1 MYRESSPASDEP
13 EFQPLR
19 RLKPLPKRRRTSD
32 APVPAADLVH
42 PMADILGAESLAEEL
57 IANADTFSLQSY
69 YSSVFGGAHNGDALD
84 LSAAYQLGKMGKSEE
99 DQSEGDYADHL
110 QQPGNTKKRKV
121 PANMSGA
128 AQGREAEPQLGVEDE
143 ILDSLALL
151 NGRADHGP
159 HLLSALPSSVTQ
171 PPRKGKITPST
182 LAGLQHKELLKHR
195 KRQLAAVL
203 GALSLGDTFA
213 LDQALS
219 THLPFA
225 SSMIRS
231 GSNPPKVRLSCRRVP
246 RLARAAKALASAASM
261 PPRKKPSFPT
271 AQFSFTFSSATSDRL
286 VATKQEVLALRNRF
300 ENELARQAAKVAKAA
315 ADAKQAALTA
325 TKGAKSKRG
334 EKTQQRALK
343 GAAQGGDQLAEF
355 LELPTAGKG
364 KGSKKKK
371 RNALAIASNPH
382 HRKNY
387 VPSRLPSSGQANVV
401 QATANAQNMLGPL
414 PLRFLSA
421 QIPPR
426 RHKKANTATPTAQI
440 VNPADEWIC
449 PRCEYSL
456 FYGEGPEYRQAV
468 KNRKQILRRRR
479 RAQERAAGGLSASK
493 TPANLAPSDEEDDY
507 DNDYEPSPAQSP
519 AAARQFDWKE
529 GPDIG
534 RLKGQDFI
542 QSG

>member
-1 MYRESSPASDEP
+1 MYRGSSPASDEP

-32 APVPAADLVH
+32 APIPAADVTH
-42 PMADILGAESLAEEL
+42 PMADILGAESLAEKL
-57 IANADTFSLQSY
+57 LAHADSFSLQSHY
-69 YSSVFGGAHNGDALD
+69 ASVFGGTHNGDTLD
-84 LSAAYQLGKMGKSEE
+84 LSAAYQLGKMGRSEE
-99 DQSEGDYADHL
+99 DQSEGDYTDHL

-128 AQGREAEPQLGVEDE
+128 AQGREAEPQLGAEDE
-143 ILDSLALL
+143 ILDNLALL
-151 NGRADHGP
+151 N
-159 HLLSALPSSVTQ
+159 
-171 PPRKGKITPST
+171 
-182 LAGLQHKELLKHR
+182 
-195 KRQLAAVL
+195 AVL
-203 GALSLGDTFA
+203 GALSLGDTLA

-225 SSMIRS
+225 GSMIRS
-231 GSNPPKVRLSCRRVP
+231 GSNPPKVRLSRRPGP
-246 RLARAAKALASAASM
+246 RLARAAKAHTSTASL
-261 PPRKKPSFPT
+261 PPQKKSSFPS
-271 AQFSFTFSSATSDRL
+271 AQFAFTFSSATSDRL

-315 ADAKQAALTA
+315 TDAKQAALTA
-325 TKGAKSKRG
+325 SKGAKSKRG
-334 EKTQQRALK
+334 EKTQQRAPK
-343 GAAQGGDQLAEF
+343 GTAESGDQSAEF
-355 LELPTAGKG
+355 LEMPGGKG

-387 VPSRLPSSGQANVV
+387 VPSRLPSSGQANMV
-401 QATANAQNMLGPL
+401 QANVNAQNMLGPL

-426 RHKKANTATPTAQI
+426 RRKKANTVTPTAQI

-456 FYGEGPEYRQAV
+456 FYGEGLEHRQAV

-479 RAQERAAGGLSASK
+479 RAQERAAGGLNASK
-493 TPANLAPSDEEDDY
+493 TPANLASSDEEDDY

-519 AAARQFDWKE
+519 VIVKESNWKE

-534 RLKGQDFI
+534 RSRGQDFI
-542 QSG
+542 QTG

>member
-1 MYRESSPASDEP
+1 MYRGLSPASDEP

-32 APVPAADLVH
+32 APIPAADDIR

-57 IANADTFSLQSY
+57 IAHADSFSLQSY
-69 YSSVFGGAHNGDALD
+69 YASVFGSTRNGDTLD
-84 LSAAYQLGKMGKSEE
+84 LSAAYQLGKMGRSEE
-99 DQSEGDYADHL
+99 DQSGGDYTNHL

-128 AQGREAEPQLGVEDE
+128 AQGREAELPLGAEDE
-143 ILDSLALL
+143 LLDSLALL
-151 NGRADHGP
+151 NSRRANQSLD
-159 HLLSALPSSVTQ
+159 LSALPPSVPPT
-171 PPRKGKITPST
+171 PRKGKITPST

-203 GALSLGDTFA
+203 GALSLGDTLA

-225 SSMIRS
+225 GSMIRS
-231 GSNPPKVRLSCRRVP
+231 GSNPPKVRLSRRPGP
-246 RLARAAKALASAASM
+246 RLARAAKAHASTASM
-261 PPRKKPSFPT
+261 LPQKKFSFPT
-271 AQFSFTFSSATSDRL
+271 AQFAFTFSSATSDRL

-315 ADAKQAALTA
+315 ADAKQAAVTA
-325 TKGAKSKRG
+325 SKVTKSKRG

-343 GAAQGGDQLAEF
+343 GTAESGDQSAEF
-355 LELPTAGKG
+355 LEMPGGKG

-401 QATANAQNMLGPL
+401 QANANAQNMLGPL
-414 PLRFLSA
+414 ALRFLSA

-426 RHKKANTATPTAQI
+426 RRKKANTVTPTAQM

-456 FYGEGPEYRQAV
+456 FYGEGSEHRQAV

-479 RAQERAAGGLSASK
+479 RAQERAAGGLNASK
-493 TPANLAPSDEEDDY
+493 TPANLATSDEEDDY
-507 DNDYEPSPAQSP
+507 DKDYEPSPAQSP
-519 AAARQFDWKE
+519 VIVKQSNWKE
-529 GPDIG
+529 GADIG
-534 RLKGQDFI
+534 KSRGQDFI
-542 QSG
+542 QTG

>member
-19 RLKPLPKRRRTSD
+19 SLKPLPKRRRTSD
-32 APVPAADLVH
+32 APVPAADDLIH
-42 PMADILGAESLAEEL
+42 PMADIVGAESLAEEL
-57 IANADTFSLQSY
+57 IAHTDSSLQSY
-69 YSSVFGGAHNGDALD
+69 YSSVFGGTRNGDTLD

-151 NGRADHGP
+151 NGRGNNGP
-159 HLLSALPSSVTQ
+159 DLLAALPSSVTQ

-203 GALSLGDTFA
+203 GALSLGDTLA

-231 GSNPPKVRLSCRRVP
+231 GSNPPKVRLSRRRVP

-261 PPRKKPSFPT
+261 PPQKKPSFPT
-271 AQFSFTFSSATSDRL
+271 VQFSFTFSSATSDRL

-315 ADAKQAALTA
+315 ADAKQAAFTA
-325 TKGAKSKRG
+325 SKGTKSKRG

-343 GAAQGGDQLAEF
+343 GAAEGGDQLAEF

-401 QATANAQNMLGPL
+401 QASANAQNMLGPL

-426 RHKKANTATPTAQI
+426 RRKKANTVTPTAQI

-507 DNDYEPSPAQSP
+507 DNEYEPSPTQSP
-519 AAARQFDWKE
+519 AVVRQSDWKE

-534 RLKGQDFI
+534 RSRGQDFI
-542 QSG
+542 RSG

>member
-1 MYRESSPASDEP
+1 MYRGSSPASDEP

-32 APVPAADLVH
+32 APIPAADVTH
-42 PMADILGAESLAEEL
+42 PMADILGTESLAEKL
-57 IANADTFSLQSY
+57 LAHADSFSLQSY
-69 YSSVFGGAHNGDALD
+69 YASVFGGTRNGDTLD
-84 LSAAYQLGKMGKSEE
+84 LSAAYQLEKMGRSEE
-99 DQSEGDYADHL
+99 DQSEGDYTDHL

-128 AQGREAEPQLGVEDE
+128 AQGREAEPQLGAEDE
-143 ILDSLALL
+143 ILDNLALL
-151 NGRADHGP
+151 NGRANNGLD
-159 HLLSALPSSVTQ
+159 LSALPPSVT
-171 PPRKGKITPST
+171 PTPRKGKITPST

-203 GALSLGDTFA
+203 GALSLGDTLA

-225 SSMIRS
+225 GSMIRS
-231 GSNPPKVRLSCRRVP
+231 GSNPPKVRLSRRPGP
-246 RLARAAKALASAASM
+246 RLARAAKVHASTASL
-261 PPRKKPSFPT
+261 PPQKKPSFPS
-271 AQFSFTFSSATSDRL
+271 AQFAFTFSSATSDRL

-300 ENELARQAAKVAKAA
+300 ENELARQAAKVTKAA
-315 ADAKQAALTA
+315 TDAKQAALTA
-325 TKGAKSKRG
+325 SKGAKSKRG
-334 EKTQQRALK
+334 EKTQQRAPK
-343 GAAQGGDQLAEF
+343 GTAESGDQSAEF
-355 LELPTAGKG
+355 LEMPGGKG

-387 VPSRLPSSGQANVV
+387 VPSRLPSSGQANMV
-401 QATANAQNMLGPL
+401 QANVNAQNMLGPL

-426 RHKKANTATPTAQI
+426 RRKKANTVTPTAQI

-456 FYGEGPEYRQAV
+456 FYGEGLEHRQAV

-479 RAQERAAGGLSASK
+479 RAQERAAGGLNASK
-493 TPANLAPSDEEDDY
+493 TPANLASSDEEDDY

-519 AAARQFDWKE
+519 VIVKESNWKE

-534 RLKGQDFI
+534 RSRGQDFI
-542 QSG
+542 QTG

>member
-1 MYRESSPASDEP
+1 MYRGSSPASDEP

-32 APVPAADLVH
+32 APIPAADVTH
-42 PMADILGAESLAEEL
+42 PMADILGTESLAEKL
-57 IANADTFSLQSY
+57 LAHADSFSLQSY
-69 YSSVFGGAHNGDALD
+69 YASVFGGTRNGDTLD
-84 LSAAYQLGKMGKSEE
+84 LSAAYQLGKMGRSEE
-99 DQSEGDYADHL
+99 DQSEGDYTDHL

-128 AQGREAEPQLGVEDE
+128 VQGREAEPQLGAEDE
-143 ILDSLALL
+143 ILDNLALL
-151 NGRADHGP
+151 NGRANNGLD
-159 HLLSALPSSVTQ
+159 LSALPPSVT
-171 PPRKGKITPST
+171 PTPRKGKITPST

-203 GALSLGDTFA
+203 GALSLGDTLA

-225 SSMIRS
+225 GSMIRS
-231 GSNPPKVRLSCRRVP
+231 GSNPPKVRLSRRPGP
-246 RLARAAKALASAASM
+246 RLARAAKAHASTASL
-261 PPRKKPSFPT
+261 PPQKKPSFPS
-271 AQFSFTFSSATSDRL
+271 AQFAFTFSSATSDRL

-300 ENELARQAAKVAKAA
+300 ENELARQAAKVTKAA
-315 ADAKQAALTA
+315 TDAKQAALTA
-325 TKGAKSKRG
+325 SKGAKSKRG
-334 EKTQQRALK
+334 EKTQQRAPK
-343 GAAQGGDQLAEF
+343 GTAESGDQSAEF
-355 LELPTAGKG
+355 LEMPGGKG

-387 VPSRLPSSGQANVV
+387 VPSRLPSSGQANMV
-401 QATANAQNMLGPL
+401 QANVNAQNMLGPL

-426 RHKKANTATPTAQI
+426 RRKKANTVTPTAQI

-456 FYGEGPEYRQAV
+456 FYGEGLEHRQAV

-479 RAQERAAGGLSASK
+479 RAQERAAGGLNASK
-493 TPANLAPSDEEDDY
+493 TPANLASSDEEDDY

-519 AAARQFDWKE
+519 VIVKESNWKE

-534 RLKGQDFI
+534 RSRGQDFI
-542 QSG
+542 QTG

>member
-1 MYRESSPASDEP
+1 MYRGSSPASDEP

-32 APVPAADLVH
+32 APIPAADDLIR

-57 IANADTFSLQSY
+57 IAHADSSLQSY
-69 YSSVFGGAHNGDALD
+69 YASVFGGTRNGDTLD

-99 DQSEGDYADHL
+99 DQSEGDYTDHL

-128 AQGREAEPQLGVEDE
+128 AQGREAEPQLGAEDE
-143 ILDSLALL
+143 ILDSLAIL
-151 NGRADHGP
+151 NDRANHG
-159 HLLSALPSSVTQ
+159 LDLSALPPLVNST
-171 PPRKGKITPST
+171 PRKGKITPST

-203 GALSLGDTFA
+203 GALSLGDTLA

-225 SSMIRS
+225 GSMIRS
-231 GSNPPKVRLSCRRVP
+231 GSNPPKVRLSRRPGP
-246 RLARAAKALASAASM
+246 RLARVAKVHAASM
-261 PPRKKPSFPT
+261 PPQKKPSFPT
-271 AQFSFTFSSATSDRL
+271 AQFVFTFSSATSDRL

-325 TKGAKSKRG
+325 GKGAKSKRG

-343 GAAQGGDQLAEF
+343 GAAESGDQSSEF
-355 LELPTAGKG
+355 LEMPGGKG

-401 QATANAQNMLGPL
+401 QASANAQNMLGPL
-414 PLRFLSA
+414 ALRFLSA
-421 QIPPR
+421 QISPR
-426 RHKKANTATPTAQI
+426 RRKKANTVTPTAQI

-456 FYGEGPEYRQAV
+456 FYGEGLEYRQAV

-479 RAQERAAGGLSASK
+479 RAQERAAGGLNAPK
-493 TPANLAPSDEEDDY
+493 TPANLAPSDEEGDY

-519 AAARQFDWKE
+519 VIMKESDWKE

-534 RLKGQDFI
+534 KSRGQDFI
-542 QSG
+542 QTR

>member
-1 MYRESSPASDEP
+1 MYRGSSPASDEP

-32 APVPAADLVH
+32 APIPAADVTH
-42 PMADILGAESLAEEL
+42 PMADILGTESLAEKL
-57 IANADTFSLQSY
+57 LAHADSFSLQSY
-69 YSSVFGGAHNGDALD
+69 YASVFGGTCNGDTLD
-84 LSAAYQLGKMGKSEE
+84 LSAAYQLGKMGRSEE
-99 DQSEGDYADHL
+99 DQSEGDYTDHL

-128 AQGREAEPQLGVEDE
+128 AQGREAEPQLGAEDE
-143 ILDSLALL
+143 ILDNLALL
-151 NGRADHGP
+151 NGRANNGLD
-159 HLLSALPSSVTQ
+159 LSALPPSVT
-171 PPRKGKITPST
+171 PIPRKGKITPST

-203 GALSLGDTFA
+203 GALSLGDTLA

-225 SSMIRS
+225 GSMIRS
-231 GSNPPKVRLSCRRVP
+231 GSNPPKVRLSRRPGP
-246 RLARAAKALASAASM
+246 RLARAAKAHASTASL
-261 PPRKKPSFPT
+261 PPQKKPSFPS
-271 AQFSFTFSSATSDRL
+271 AQFAFTFSSATSDRL

-300 ENELARQAAKVAKAA
+300 ENELARQAAKVTKAA
-315 ADAKQAALTA
+315 TDAKQAALTA
-325 TKGAKSKRG
+325 SKGAKSKRG
-334 EKTQQRALK
+334 EKTQQRAPK
-343 GAAQGGDQLAEF
+343 STAESGDQSAEF
-355 LELPTAGKG
+355 LEMPGGKG

-371 RNALAIASNPH
+371 RNALTIASNPH

-387 VPSRLPSSGQANVV
+387 VPSRLPSSGQANMV
-401 QATANAQNMLGPL
+401 QANVNAQNMLGPL

-426 RHKKANTATPTAQI
+426 RRKKANTVTPTAQI

-456 FYGEGPEYRQAV
+456 FYGEGLEHRQAV

-479 RAQERAAGGLSASK
+479 RAQERAAGGLNASK
-493 TPANLAPSDEEDDY
+493 TPANLASSDEEDDY

-519 AAARQFDWKE
+519 VIVKESNWKE

-534 RLKGQDFI
+534 RSRGQDFI
-542 QSG
+542 QTG

>member
-1 MYRESSPASDEP
+1 MYRGSSPASDEP

-32 APVPAADLVH
+32 APIPAAYDLIH
-42 PMADILGAESLAEEL
+42 PMADILGAEELAEEL
-57 IANADTFSLQSY
+57 IAHADSFSLQSY
-69 YSSVFGGAHNGDALD
+69 YASVFGGTRNEDVLD
-84 LSAAYQLGKMGKSEE
+84 LNAAYQLGKMGRSGK
-99 DQSEGDYADHL
+99 DQGEGDYTDHL

-128 AQGREAEPQLGVEDE
+128 AQGREAEPPLGAEDE

-151 NGRADHGP
+151 NGRTNHSPD
-159 HLLSALPSSVTQ
+159 LSALPPSVT
-171 PPRKGKITPST
+171 PTPRKGKLTPST

-203 GALSLGDTFA
+203 GALSLGDTLA

-225 SSMIRS
+225 GSMIRS
-231 GSNPPKVRLSCRRVP
+231 GSNPPRVRLSRRPGP
-246 RLARAAKALASAASM
+246 RLARVVKAHASIASISQK
-261 PPRKKPSFPT
+261 KKPSFPT
-271 AQFSFTFSSATSDRL
+271 AQFVFTFSSATSDRL

-315 ADAKQAALTA
+315 VDAKQAALTA
-325 TKGAKSKRG
+325 SKGAKSKRG

-343 GAAQGGDQLAEF
+343 GAAEGGDQLAEF
-355 LELPTAGKG
+355 LEMPGEKGKG
-364 KGSKKKK
+364 KKKKK
-371 RNALAIASNPH
+371 RNTLAIASNPH

-401 QATANAQNMLGPL
+401 QANANAQNMLGPL

-426 RHKKANTATPTAQI
+426 RRKKANTVTPTAQI

-449 PRCEYSL
+449 PRCEHSL
-456 FYGEGPEYRQAV
+456 FYGEGSEYRQAV

-479 RAQERAAGGLSASK
+479 RAQERAAGGLNSSK

-519 AAARQFDWKE
+519 VIVKESDWKE
-529 GPDIG
+529 GPDLG
-534 RLKGQDFI
+534 RSRGQAFM
-542 QSG
+542 QTG

>member
-1 MYRESSPASDEP
+1 MYRGSSPASDEP

-32 APVPAADLVH
+32 APIPAADDLIR

-57 IANADTFSLQSY
+57 IAHADSSLQSY
-69 YSSVFGGAHNGDALD
+69 YASVFGGTRNGDTLD
-84 LSAAYQLGKMGKSEE
+84 LSAAYQLGKMGKLEE
-99 DQSEGDYADHL
+99 DQSEGDYTDHL

-128 AQGREAEPQLGVEDE
+128 VQGREAEPQLGAEDE
-143 ILDSLALL
+143 VLDSLAIL
-151 NGRADHGP
+151 NDRVNHGLDH
-159 HLLSALPSSVTQ
+159 SALPPSVNST
-171 PPRKGKITPST
+171 PRKGKITPST

-195 KRQLAAVL
+195 KRQLATVL
-203 GALSLGDTFA
+203 GALSLGDTLA

-225 SSMIRS
+225 GSMIRS
-231 GSNPPKVRLSCRRVP
+231 GSNPPKVRLSRRPGP
-246 RLARAAKALASAASM
+246 RLARVAKVHAASM
-261 PPRKKPSFPT
+261 PPQKKPSFPT
-271 AQFSFTFSSATSDRL
+271 AQFVFTFSSATSDRL

-325 TKGAKSKRG
+325 GKGAKSKRG

-343 GAAQGGDQLAEF
+343 GAAESGDQSSEF
-355 LELPTAGKG
+355 LETPGGKG

-401 QATANAQNMLGPL
+401 QASANAQNMLGPL
-414 PLRFLSA
+414 ALRFLSA
-421 QIPPR
+421 QILPR
-426 RHKKANTATPTAQI
+426 RRKKANTVTPTAQI

-456 FYGEGPEYRQAV
+456 FYGEGLEYRQAV

-479 RAQERAAGGLSASK
+479 RAQERAAGGLNAPK

-519 AAARQFDWKE
+519 VIMKGSDWKE

-534 RLKGQDFI
+534 KSRGQDFI
-542 QSG
+542 QTR

>member
-1 MYRESSPASDEP
+1 MYRGSSPASDEP

-32 APVPAADLVH
+32 APIPAADDLIH
-42 PMADILGAESLAEEL
+42 PMADILGAESLADEL
-57 IANADTFSLQSY
+57 IAHADSFSLQSY
-69 YSSVFGGAHNGDALD
+69 YASVFGGTRNGEILD
-84 LSAAYQLGKMGKSEE
+84 LSAAYQLGKMGRSEE
-99 DQSEGDYADHL
+99 DQSEGDYTDHL

-128 AQGREAEPQLGVEDE
+128 AQGREVEPQLGAEDE
-143 ILDSLALL
+143 ILDNLALL
-151 NGRADHGP
+151 NGRANHG
-159 HLLSALPSSVTQ
+159 LDLSALPPSVT
-171 PPRKGKITPST
+171 PTPRKGKITPST

-203 GALSLGDTFA
+203 GALSLGDTLA

-225 SSMIRS
+225 GSMIRS
-231 GSNPPKVRLSCRRVP
+231 GSNPPKVRLSRRPGP
-246 RLARAAKALASAASM
+246 RLARVAKARASTASM
-261 PPRKKPSFPT
+261 LPQKKPSFPA
-271 AQFSFTFSSATSDRL
+271 AQFVFTFSSATSDRL
-286 VATKQEVLALRNRF
+286 VATKQEVLALKNRF

-325 TKGAKSKRG
+325 SKGAKSKRG

-343 GAAQGGDQLAEF
+343 GAAEGGDQLAEF
-355 LELPTAGKG
+355 LEMPEGKG
-364 KGSKKKK
+364 KGKKKKK

-401 QATANAQNMLGPL
+401 QANANAQNMLGPL

-426 RHKKANTATPTAQI
+426 RRKKANTVTPTAQI

-456 FYGEGPEYRQAV
+456 FYGEGSENRQAV

-479 RAQERAAGGLSASK
+479 RAQERAAGGLNSCK
-493 TPANLAPSDEEDDY
+493 TPANLVPSDEEDDY
-507 DNDYEPSPAQSP
+507 DNDYEPSPTQSP
-519 AAARQFDWKE
+519 VIVKETAWKE

-534 RLKGQDFI
+534 RSRGQDFI
-542 QSG
+542 QTG

>member
-1 MYRESSPASDEP
+1 MYRGSSPASDEP

-32 APVPAADLVH
+32 APIPAADVTH
-42 PMADILGAESLAEEL
+42 PMADILDTESLAEKL
-57 IANADTFSLQSY
+57 LAHADSFSLQSY
-69 YSSVFGGAHNGDALD
+69 YASVFGGTRNGDTLD
-84 LSAAYQLGKMGKSEE
+84 LSAAYQLGKMGRSEE
-99 DQSEGDYADHL
+99 DQSEGDYTDHL

-128 AQGREAEPQLGVEDE
+128 AQGREAEPQLGAEDE
-143 ILDSLALL
+143 ILDNLALL
-151 NGRADHGP
+151 NGRANNGLD
-159 HLLSALPSSVTQ
+159 LSALPPSVT
-171 PPRKGKITPST
+171 PTHRKGKITPST

-203 GALSLGDTFA
+203 GALSLGDTLA

-225 SSMIRS
+225 GSMIRS
-231 GSNPPKVRLSCRRVP
+231 GSNPPKVRLSRRLGP
-246 RLARAAKALASAASM
+246 RLARAAKAHASTASL
-261 PPRKKPSFPT
+261 PPQKKPSFPS
-271 AQFSFTFSSATSDRL
+271 AQFAFTFSSATSDRL

-300 ENELARQAAKVAKAA
+300 ENELARQAAKVTKAA
-315 ADAKQAALTA
+315 TDAKQAALTA
-325 TKGAKSKRG
+325 SKGAKSKRG
-334 EKTQQRALK
+334 EKTQQRAPK
-343 GAAQGGDQLAEF
+343 GTAESGDQSAEF
-355 LELPTAGKG
+355 LEMPGGKG

-387 VPSRLPSSGQANVV
+387 VPSRLPSSGQANMV
-401 QATANAQNMLGPL
+401 QANVNAQNMLGPL

-426 RHKKANTATPTAQI
+426 RRKKANTVTPTAQI

-456 FYGEGPEYRQAV
+456 FYGEGLEHRQAV

-479 RAQERAAGGLSASK
+479 RAQERAAGGLNASK
-493 TPANLAPSDEEDDY
+493 TPANLASSDEEDDY

-519 AAARQFDWKE
+519 VIVKESNWKE

-534 RLKGQDFI
+534 RSRGQDFI
-542 QSG
+542 QTG

>member
-1 MYRESSPASDEP
+1 MYRGSSPASDEP

-32 APVPAADLVH
+32 APVPAADDLVH
-42 PMADILGAESLAEEL
+42 PMTDILGAESLADEL
-57 IANADTFSLQSY
+57 IAHADTFSLQSY
-69 YSSVFGGAHNGDALD
+69 YASVFGGTRNGDTLD
-84 LSAAYQLGKMGKSEE
+84 LNAAYQLGKMGRSEE
-99 DQSEGDYADHL
+99 DQSEGDYTDHL

-128 AQGREAEPQLGVEDE
+128 AQGREAEPQLSTEDE
-143 ILDSLALL
+143 VLDSLALL
-151 NGRADHGP
+151 NGRANHG
-159 HLLSALPSSVTQ
+159 LDLSALPPSVT
-171 PPRKGKITPST
+171 PTPRKGKITPST

-203 GALSLGDTFA
+203 GALSLGDTLA

-225 SSMIRS
+225 GSMIRS
-231 GSNPPKVRLSCRRVP
+231 GSNPPKVRLSRRPGP
-246 RLARAAKALASAASM
+246 RLARAAKAHASTASM
-261 PPRKKPSFPT
+261 PLQKKPSFPT
-271 AQFSFTFSSATSDRL
+271 TQFVFTFSSATSDRL

-300 ENELARQAAKVAKAA
+300 ENELARQAAKVTKAA

-325 TKGAKSKRG
+325 SKGAKSKRG

-343 GAAQGGDQLAEF
+343 GAAESEDQSAEF
-355 LELPTAGKG
+355 LEMPGGKG

-387 VPSRLPSSGQANVV
+387 VPSRLPSSGQVNVV
-401 QATANAQNMLGPL
+401 QANANAQNMLGPL

-426 RHKKANTATPTAQI
+426 RRKKANTVTPTAQI

-456 FYGEGPEYRQAV
+456 FYGEGSEYRQAV
-468 KNRKQILRRRR
+468 KNRKHILRRRR
-479 RAQERAAGGLSASK
+479 RAQERAAGGLNASK

-519 AAARQFDWKE
+519 VIVKESDWKE

-534 RLKGQDFI
+534 RSRGQDFI
-542 QSG
+542 QTG

>member
-1 MYRESSPASDEP
+1 MYRGSSPASDEP

-32 APVPAADLVH
+32 APIPAADDLVH
-42 PMADILGAESLAEEL
+42 PMADILGAESLADEL
-57 IANADTFSLQSY
+57 IAHADSSLQSY
-69 YSSVFGGAHNGDALD
+69 YASVFGGTRNGDTLD
-84 LSAAYQLGKMGKSEE
+84 LNAAYQLGKMGKSEE
-99 DQSEGDYADHL
+99 DQSEGDYTDHF

-128 AQGREAEPQLGVEDE
+128 AQGREAEPQLGAEDE

-151 NGRADHGP
+151 HGRANHG
-159 HLLSALPSSVTQ
+159 LDLSALPPSVT
-171 PPRKGKITPST
+171 PTPRKGKITAST

-203 GALSLGDTFA
+203 GALSLGDTLA

-225 SSMIRS
+225 GSMIRS
-231 GSNPPKVRLSCRRVP
+231 GSNPPKLRLSRRPGP
-246 RLARAAKALASAASM
+246 RLARAAKARASTASM
-261 PPRKKPSFPT
+261 PLQKKPSFPT
-271 AQFSFTFSSATSDRL
+271 TQFVFTFSSATSDRL

-300 ENELARQAAKVAKAA
+300 ENELARQAAKVAKGA
-315 ADAKQAALTA
+315 ADTKQAALTA
-325 TKGAKSKRG
+325 SKGTKSKRG

-343 GAAQGGDQLAEF
+343 GAAESGDQSAEF
-355 LELPTAGKG
+355 LEMPGGKG

-371 RNALAIASNPH
+371 RNAIAIASNPH

-401 QATANAQNMLGPL
+401 QANANAQNMLGPL

-426 RHKKANTATPTAQI
+426 RRKKANTVTPTAQI

-456 FYGEGPEYRQAV
+456 FYGEGSEYRQAV
-468 KNRKQILRRRR
+468 KNRKHILRRRR
-479 RAQERAAGGLSASK
+479 RAQERAAGGLNASK

-519 AAARQFDWKE
+519 VIVRESDWKE

-534 RLKGQDFI
+534 RSRGQDFI
-542 QSG
+542 QTG

>member
-1 MYRESSPASDEP
+1 MYRGSSPASDEP

-32 APVPAADLVH
+32 APIPAAYDLIH
-42 PMADILGAESLAEEL
+42 PMADILGAEELAEKL
-57 IANADTFSLQSY
+57 IAHADSFSLQSY
-69 YSSVFGGAHNGDALD
+69 YASVFGGTRNEDVLD
-84 LSAAYQLGKMGKSEE
+84 LNAAYQLGKMGRSGK
-99 DQSEGDYADHL
+99 DQGEGDYTDHL

-128 AQGREAEPQLGVEDE
+128 AQGREAEPPLGAEDE

-151 NGRADHGP
+151 NGRTNHSPD
-159 HLLSALPSSVTQ
+159 LSALPPSVT
-171 PPRKGKITPST
+171 PTPRKGKLTPST

-203 GALSLGDTFA
+203 GALSLGDTLA

-225 SSMIRS
+225 GSMIRS
-231 GSNPPKVRLSCRRVP
+231 GSNPPRVRLSRRPGP
-246 RLARAAKALASAASM
+246 RLARVVKAHASIASISQK
-261 PPRKKPSFPT
+261 KKPSFPT
-271 AQFSFTFSSATSDRL
+271 AQFVFTFSSATSDRL

-300 ENELARQAAKVAKAA
+300 ENELAHQAAKVAKAA
-315 ADAKQAALTA
+315 VDAKQAALTA
-325 TKGAKSKRG
+325 SKGAKSKRG

-343 GAAQGGDQLAEF
+343 GAAEGGDQLAEF
-355 LELPTAGKG
+355 LEMPGEKGKG
-364 KGSKKKK
+364 KKKKK
-371 RNALAIASNPH
+371 RNTLAIASNPH

-401 QATANAQNMLGPL
+401 QANANAQNMLGPL

-426 RHKKANTATPTAQI
+426 RRKKANTVTPTAQI

-449 PRCEYSL
+449 PRCEHSL
-456 FYGEGPEYRQAV
+456 FYGEGSEYRQAV

-479 RAQERAAGGLSASK
+479 RAQERAAGGLNSSK

-519 AAARQFDWKE
+519 VIVKESDWKE
-529 GPDIG
+529 GPDLG
-534 RLKGQDFI
+534 RSRGQAFI
-542 QSG
+542 QTG

>member
-1 MYRESSPASDEP
+1 MYRGSSPASDEP

-32 APVPAADLVH
+32 APIPAADVTH
-42 PMADILGAESLAEEL
+42 PMADILGTESLAEKL
-57 IANADTFSLQSY
+57 LAHADSFSLHSY
-69 YSSVFGGAHNGDALD
+69 YASVFGGTRNGDTLD
-84 LSAAYQLGKMGKSEE
+84 LSAAYQLGKMGRSEE
-99 DQSEGDYADHL
+99 DQSEGDYTDHL

-128 AQGREAEPQLGVEDE
+128 AQGREAEPQLGAEDE
-143 ILDSLALL
+143 ILDNLALL
-151 NGRADHGP
+151 NGRANHG
-159 HLLSALPSSVTQ
+159 LDLSALPPSVT
-171 PPRKGKITPST
+171 PTPRKGKITPST

-203 GALSLGDTFA
+203 GALSLGDTLA

-225 SSMIRS
+225 GSMIRS
-231 GSNPPKVRLSCRRVP
+231 GSNPPKVRLSRRPGP
-246 RLARAAKALASAASM
+246 RLARAAKAHAGTASL
-261 PPRKKPSFPT
+261 PPQKKPSFPS
-271 AQFSFTFSSATSDRL
+271 AQFAFTFSSATSDRL

-300 ENELARQAAKVAKAA
+300 ENELARQAAKVTKAA
-315 ADAKQAALTA
+315 TDAKQAALTA
-325 TKGAKSKRG
+325 SKGAKSKRG
-334 EKTQQRALK
+334 EKTQQRAPK
-343 GAAQGGDQLAEF
+343 GTAESGDQSAEF
-355 LELPTAGKG
+355 LEMPGGKG

-387 VPSRLPSSGQANVV
+387 VPSRLPSSGQANMV
-401 QATANAQNMLGPL
+401 QANVNAQNMLGPL

-426 RHKKANTATPTAQI
+426 RRKKANTVTPTAQI

-456 FYGEGPEYRQAV
+456 FYGEGLEHRQAV

-479 RAQERAAGGLSASK
+479 RAQERAAGGLNASK
-493 TPANLAPSDEEDDY
+493 TPANLASSDEEDDY

-519 AAARQFDWKE
+519 VIVKESNWKE

-534 RLKGQDFI
+534 RSRGQDFI
-542 QSG
+542 QTG

>member
-1 MYRESSPASDEP
+1 MYRGSSPASDEP

-32 APVPAADLVH
+32 APIPAADDLIR

-57 IANADTFSLQSY
+57 IAHADSSLQSY
-69 YSSVFGGAHNGDALD
+69 YASVFGGTRNGDTLD
-84 LSAAYQLGKMGKSEE
+84 LSAAYQLGKMGKSEG
-99 DQSEGDYADHL
+99 DQSEGDYTDHL

-128 AQGREAEPQLGVEDE
+128 AQGREAEPQLGAEDE
-143 ILDSLALL
+143 ILDSLAIL
-151 NGRADHGP
+151 NDRANHG
-159 HLLSALPSSVTQ
+159 LDLSALPPLVNST
-171 PPRKGKITPST
+171 PRKGKITPST

-203 GALSLGDTFA
+203 GALSLGDTLA

-225 SSMIRS
+225 GSMIRS
-231 GSNPPKVRLSCRRVP
+231 GSNPPKVRLSRRPGP
-246 RLARAAKALASAASM
+246 RLARVAKVHAASM
-261 PPRKKPSFPT
+261 PPQKKPSFPT
-271 AQFSFTFSSATSDRL
+271 AQFVFTFSSATSDRL

-325 TKGAKSKRG
+325 GKGAKSKRG

-343 GAAQGGDQLAEF
+343 GAAESGDQSSEF
-355 LELPTAGKG
+355 LEMPGGKG

-401 QATANAQNMLGPL
+401 QASANAQNMLGPL
-414 PLRFLSA
+414 ALRFLSA
-421 QIPPR
+421 QISPR
-426 RHKKANTATPTAQI
+426 RRKKANTVTPTAQI

-456 FYGEGPEYRQAV
+456 FYGEGLEYRQAV

-479 RAQERAAGGLSASK
+479 RAQERAAGGLNAPK
-493 TPANLAPSDEEDDY
+493 TPANLAPSDEEGDY

-519 AAARQFDWKE
+519 VIMKESDWKE

-534 RLKGQDFI
+534 KSRGQDFI
-542 QSG
+542 QTR

>member
-1 MYRESSPASDEP
+1 MYRGSSPASDEP

-32 APVPAADLVH
+32 APIPAAYDLIH
-42 PMADILGAESLAEEL
+42 PMADILGAEELAEEL
-57 IANADTFSLQSY
+57 IAHADSFSLQSY
-69 YSSVFGGAHNGDALD
+69 YASVFGGTRNEDVLD
-84 LSAAYQLGKMGKSEE
+84 LNAAYQLGKMGRSGK
-99 DQSEGDYADHL
+99 DQGEGDYTDHL

-128 AQGREAEPQLGVEDE
+128 AQGREAEPPLGAEDE

-151 NGRADHGP
+151 NGRTNHSPD
-159 HLLSALPSSVTQ
+159 LSALPPSVT
-171 PPRKGKITPST
+171 PTPRKGKLTPST

-203 GALSLGDTFA
+203 GALSLGDTLA

-225 SSMIRS
+225 GSMIRS
-231 GSNPPKVRLSCRRVP
+231 GSNPPRVRLSRRPGP
-246 RLARAAKALASAASM
+246 RLARVVKAHASIASISQK
-261 PPRKKPSFPT
+261 KKPSFPT
-271 AQFSFTFSSATSDRL
+271 AQFVFTFSSATSDRL

-315 ADAKQAALTA
+315 VDAKQAALTA
-325 TKGAKSKRG
+325 SKGAKSKRG

-343 GAAQGGDQLAEF
+343 GAAEGGDQLAEF
-355 LELPTAGKG
+355 LEMPGEKGKG
-364 KGSKKKK
+364 KKKKK
-371 RNALAIASNPH
+371 RNTLAIASNPH

-401 QATANAQNMLGPL
+401 QANANAQNMLGPL

-426 RHKKANTATPTAQI
+426 RRKKANTVTPTAQI

-449 PRCEYSL
+449 PRCEHSL
-456 FYGEGPEYRQAV
+456 FYGEGSEYRQAV

-479 RAQERAAGGLSASK
+479 RAQERAAGGLNSSK

-519 AAARQFDWKE
+519 VIVKESDWKE
-529 GPDIG
+529 GPDLG
-534 RLKGQDFI
+534 RSRGQAFI
-542 QSG
+542 QTG

>member
-1 MYRESSPASDEP
+1 M
-13 EFQPLR
+13 
-19 RLKPLPKRRRTSD
+19 T
-32 APVPAADLVH
+32 
-42 PMADILGAESLAEEL
+42 DILGAESLADEL
-57 IANADTFSLQSY
+57 VARADSFSLQSY
-69 YSSVFGGAHNGDALD
+69 YASVFGGTPNGDTLD
-84 LSAAYQLGKMGKSEE
+84 LSAAYQLGKMGRSEE
-99 DQSEGDYADHL
+99 DQSEGDYTDHL

-121 PANMSGA
+121 PANISGA
-128 AQGREAEPQLGVEDE
+128 AQGREVEPQLGTEDE

-151 NGRADHGP
+151 NGQANHSLD
-159 HLLSALPSSVTQ
+159 LSALPPSVT
-171 PPRKGKITPST
+171 PTPRKGKITPST

-203 GALSLGDTFA
+203 GALSLGDTLA

-225 SSMIRS
+225 GSMIRS
-231 GSNPPKVRLSCRRVP
+231 DSNPPKVRLSCRPGP
-246 RLARAAKALASAASM
+246 RLARAAKARTRTALM
-261 PPRKKPSFPT
+261 PLQKKPSFPT
-271 AQFSFTFSSATSDRL
+271 AQFVFTFSSATSDRL
-286 VATKQEVLALRNRF
+286 VATKQEVLALKNRF
-300 ENELARQAAKVAKAA
+300 ENELARQAAKVTKAA

-325 TKGAKSKRG
+325 SKGAKSKRG

-343 GAAQGGDQLAEF
+343 GAAESEDQSAEF
-355 LELPTAGKG
+355 LEMPGGKG

-387 VPSRLPSSGQANVV
+387 VPSRLPSSGQANMV
-401 QATANAQNMLGPL
+401 QANANAQNMLGPL

-421 QIPPR
+421 QISPR
-426 RHKKANTATPTAQI
+426 RRKKANTVTPTAQI

-456 FYGEGPEYRQAV
+456 FYGEGSEYRQAV
-468 KNRKQILRRRR
+468 KDRKHILRRRR
-479 RAQERAAGGLSASK
+479 RAQERAAGGLNASK
-493 TPANLAPSDEEDDY
+493 APANLAPSDGEDDY

-519 AAARQFDWKE
+519 VIVKESDWKE

-534 RLKGQDFI
+534 KSRGQDFI
-542 QSG
+542 QTG

>member
-1 MYRESSPASDEP
+1 MYRGSSPASDEP

-32 APVPAADLVH
+32 APIPAADDLIH

-57 IANADTFSLQSY
+57 IAHADSSLQSY
-69 YSSVFGGAHNGDALD
+69 YASVFGGTRNGDTLD

-99 DQSEGDYADHL
+99 DQSEGDYTDHL

-128 AQGREAEPQLGVEDE
+128 AQGREAEPQLGAEDE
-143 ILDSLALL
+143 ILDSLAIL
-151 NGRADHGP
+151 NDRANHG
-159 HLLSALPSSVTQ
+159 LDLSALPPLVNST
-171 PPRKGKITPST
+171 PRKGKITPST

-203 GALSLGDTFA
+203 GALSLGDTLA

-225 SSMIRS
+225 GSMIRS
-231 GSNPPKVRLSCRRVP
+231 GSNPPKVRLSRRPGP
-246 RLARAAKALASAASM
+246 RLARVAKVHAASM
-261 PPRKKPSFPT
+261 PPQKKPSFPT
-271 AQFSFTFSSATSDRL
+271 AQFVFTFSSATSDRL

-325 TKGAKSKRG
+325 GKGAKSKRG

-343 GAAQGGDQLAEF
+343 GAAESGDQSSEF
-355 LELPTAGKG
+355 LEMPGGKG

-401 QATANAQNMLGPL
+401 QASANAQNMLGPL
-414 PLRFLSA
+414 ALRFLSA
-421 QIPPR
+421 QISPR
-426 RHKKANTATPTAQI
+426 RRKKANTVTPTAQI

-456 FYGEGPEYRQAV
+456 FYGEGLEYRQAV

-479 RAQERAAGGLSASK
+479 RAQERAAGGLNAPK
-493 TPANLAPSDEEDDY
+493 TPANLAPSDEEGDY

-519 AAARQFDWKE
+519 VIMKESDWKE

-534 RLKGQDFI
+534 KSRGQDFI
-542 QSG
+542 QTR